1 MKHLILWLAIIL
13 CIFSDCYVSAYND
26 ERFLPND
33 NLQQSSLTPVKQQDI
48 DKIIHMH
55 LPERKD
61 SQEQHSSSG
70 YLPAQEPKQNTIA
83 EDNYITEVRE
93 ENIEEYHESVIP
105 TFPRQQEKNP
115 KDSYLFKA
123 LKSFRHWSMITRNE
137 SPYVIESQEPT
148 SDYNNYYDDTM
159 YETSHPKAHSDKN
172 DIVIILLTAAL
183 IIMFVI
189 ILVLMRTP
197 RNQERSL

>member
-1 MKHLILWLAIIL
+1 MRKLILWLAIIL

-26 ERFLPND
+26 EQFLPKD
-33 NLQQSSLTPVKQQDI
+33 NLQQSGVTPIKQQDI
-48 DKIIHMH
+48 DKIIQRH
-55 LPERKD
+55 LPERKEA
-61 SQEQHSSSG
+61 QEQHSSSG
-70 YLPAQEPKQNTIA
+70 YPPAQEAEQNTIA
-83 EDNYITEVRE
+83 EDDYITEVRE

-105 TFPRQQEKNP
+105 TFPRQQLQSP

-137 SPYVIESQEPT
+137 SPYVIESQDST
-148 SDYNNYYDDTM
+148 SDYNDYYDDTM
-159 YETSHPKAHSDKN
+159 YETSFQKAHSDKN

-183 IIMFVI
+183 IIMIVI
-189 ILVLMRTP
+189 ILVLTHNP